1 MIQAANITELQ
12 LMVPL
17 QPTWTEDDERNFRLP
32 QDSSITKGSLFAW
45 LGHLHALQQFL
56 DSGAETALFLEDDV
70 DWDIHLRTTQ
80 TSLVSAAMRYLLGSA
95 SLGLDARQY
104 PYGDPSSWDLLYL
117 GHCGDYWH
125 GMDVEF
131 VDGHVTPEDLN
142 STPHTTFTDP
152 SMPGYNDLHPFTAS
166 LLRNLGIGERTRL
179 VHRSV
184 FPLCTFGYALSRV
197 GARRLLEL
205 GGKEPTGPGHKAYDV
220 LILHSCRDH
229 GLRCWTVNPEL
240 FHHSVGPSV
249 IDQQQGTSYLP
260 PVDLAAKEQIEFRG
274 ETPNINCGFSN
285 GWFSF
290 DGDDTAQLSRLRQ
303 EVGRK
308 GRCLKPGRELHD
320 GVHEA

>member
-1 MIQAANITELQ
+1 MKLRREL
-12 LMVPL
+12 
-17 QPTWTEDDERNFRLP
+17 R
-32 QDSSITKGSLFAW
+32 
-45 LGHLHALQQFL
+45 FL

-70 DWDIHLRTTQ
+70 DWDIRLRTAQ

-95 SLGLDARQY
+95 FSELDARQY

-125 GMDVEF
+125 GMDVDF
-131 VDGHVTPEDLN
+131 DDGHVTPEDLK
-142 STPHTTFTDP
+142 STPHTVFADP
-152 SMPGYNDLHPFTAS
+152 SMPGYDGLHPFTTS
-166 LLRNLGIGERTRL
+166 LLKNLGIREHTRL

-184 FPLCTFGYALSRV
+184 FPLCTFAYALSRV

-205 GGKEPTGPGHKAYDV
+205 GGKEPTGPGHKAYDILV
-220 LILHSCRDH
+220 LHSCRDR

-240 FHHSVGPSV
+240 FHHTLGPNV

-274 ETPNINCGFSN
+274 ETPNINCGFWN

-290 DGDDTAQLSRLRQ
+290 NDNDIAHLSWLRQ

-308 GRCLKPGRELHD
+308 GRCLKPGRELRD
-320 GVHEA
+320 